1 MANNMII
8 EQLKAEIFTME
19 QKLSSAKAVNN
30 SYKPSV
36 SEALRQGVAKPMVNY
51 RNQLV
56 TINEFEALLAARK
69 AELKEALEKAS

>member
-8 EQLKAEIFTME
+8 EQLKEEIATMIH
-19 QKLSSAKAVNN
+19 KLNSAKAVND

-36 SEALRQGVAKPMVNY
+36 AEALRRVVSEPMVNY

-56 TINEFEALLAARK
+56 TVKEFELLIATRQAELDEALRK
-69 AELKEALEKAS
+69 AS